1 MIAGRPSGRRV
12 TALRRLSLRMGIMPL
27 SPGGTIILQL
37 PAICLYLVQLI
48 RADCSR
54 SLSVHPTLLMGS
66 NI

>member
-48 RADCSR
+48 HADCS
-54 SLSVHPTLLMGS
+54 
-66 NI
+66 